1 MKASLSR
8 VATDLLSAERSALS
22 APSAADDA
30 RAILAIEAAIHG
42 AARRRRTRRRAFTG
56 ALALAAT
63 FAVLAGGRLVLSG
76 SSVRAPRVATP
87 AAAASPSARGT
98 ALAAGAVVVRGG
110 RESALSDD
118 VALEARDRIV
128 TAHAGRASIT
138 LSTGTRLVVD
148 PSSDVTLAE
157 QGPTT
162 SFAIAAGSVH
172 ADVAKLHPGE
182 RFIIRAPDGEVEVW
196 GTSFDVSV
204 VTPSP
209 GCGGGTSMRVV
220 VSEGVVVVRSAGAV
234 EDRVTKGQSWP
245 RACAPVEASATPSA
259 NVLPTVVAPSTPT
272 SHGRGVQS
280 AATPTATADAP
291 AAVLVRPLPPPP
303 LAAPAAPEPASELAA
318 QNALFAEAAAA
329 RRRGDS
335 ASAVAAYD
343 RLAVRYPSSP
353 LTENA
358 YVERMRVIAA
368 SDARRGADAARAYL
382 ARYPRGFARTEA
394 SDLVASQR

>member
-1 MKASLSR
+1 MKPSLSR
-8 VATDLLSAERSALS
+8 LATDLLSAERSALS

-42 AARRRRTRRRAFTG
+42 AARRRRTRRRAVTG

-76 SSVRAPRVATP
+76 SSVRGPRVATP
-87 AAAASPSARGT
+87 APAASPSARGT
-98 ALAAGAVVVRGG
+98 ALAAGAVFVRGG
-110 RESALSDD
+110 HESALSDD
-118 VALEARDRIV
+118 VGLEARDRIV

-138 LSTGTRLVVD
+138 LSTGTRLVVE
-148 PSSDVTLAE
+148 PSSEVTLAE

-162 SFAIAAGSVH
+162 SFALAAGSVH

-245 RACAPVEASATPSA
+245 RACAPVDASAASSA
-259 NVLPTVVAPSTPT
+259 NVLPTAASSAPVP
-272 SHGRGVQS
+272 HGRGVQS
-280 AATPTATADAP
+280 AATLTATADAP
-291 AAVLVRPLPPPP
+291 AATLVRPLPPPP

-343 RLAVRYPSSP
+343 RLAARYPSSP

-358 YVERMRVIAA
+358 WVERMRVIAA

-394 SDLVASQR
+394 SDLVAGQR